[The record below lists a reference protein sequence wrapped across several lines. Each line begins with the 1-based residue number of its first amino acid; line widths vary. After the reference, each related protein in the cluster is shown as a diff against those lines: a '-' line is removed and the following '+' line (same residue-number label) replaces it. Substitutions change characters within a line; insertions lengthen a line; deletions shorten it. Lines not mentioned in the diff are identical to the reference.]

1 MTPKPIHRGEAH
13 ATPQHLIL
21 GLHATIDPRRP
32 ERVSTGTGVCPGSPG
47 VFFTGT
53 GNSPFTAAR
62 GVLTVP
68 KSTTLEQYSTGSG
81 SLLGRLCYPPI
92 RLRVARSNHAY
103 PGRVGDQT
111 ERSAAGAFALP
122 DSTLEARQTAHYYG
136 TSASAELT
144 ASYHRAPAPV
154 RIAIRS
160 DADRPFATKPKPVHD
175 RLERRPHDQQHASIF
190 EHPLY
195 ARLQPARSE
204 PAGT

>member
-1 MTPKPIHRGEAH
+1 MEAFLVAC
-13 ATPQHLIL
+13 ATRRSDSELL
-21 GLHATIDPRRP
+21 GLITRT
-32 ERVSTGTGVCPGSPG
+32 RVASEKT
-47 VFFTGT
+47 
-53 GNSPFTAAR
+53 
-62 GVLTVP
+62 
-68 KSTTLEQYSTGSG
+68 E
-81 SLLGRLCYPPI
+81 LGR
-92 RLRVARSNHAY
+92 
-103 PGRVGDQT
+103 G
-111 ERSAAGAFALP
+111 GAFALP
-122 DSTLEARQTAHYYG
+122 DSTVEARQTAHYYG
-136 TSASAELT
+136 TSTSAELT

>member
-1 MTPKPIHRGEAH
+1 MEAFLVAC
-13 ATPQHLIL
+13 ATRRSDSELL
-21 GLHATIDPRRP
+21 GLITR
-32 ERVSTGTGVCPGSPG
+32 T
-47 VFFTGT
+47 
-53 GNSPFTAAR
+53 
-62 GVLTVP
+62 
-68 KSTTLEQYSTGSG
+68 
-81 SLLGRLCYPPI
+81 
-92 RLRVARSNHAY
+92 RVASEK
-103 PGRVGDQT
+103 T
-111 ERSAAGAFALP
+111 ERSDAGAFALP

-136 TSASAELT
+136 TSTSAELT